1 MLLENLDN
9 EGKKGDGSVHPGLI
23 EIYLDHVKMFYGDFV
38 LTSSG
43 VEFLALFQK
52 HNQQK

>member
-9 EGKKGDGSVHPGLI
+9 EGKKEDGSVHPGLI
-23 EIYLDHVKMFYGDFV
+23 EIYLPHVKMFSVVFV

-43 VEFLALFQK
+43 VEFFALFQQ
-52 HNQQK
+52 HTQQK